1 MTSSHAQESSP
12 ALEGRH
18 LVLYDGVCG
27 LCNRLLQFL
36 FKHDRLAI
44 FSFAPLQ
51 SSTGRTTV
59 ARWGGNPDELSSFY
73 VVADF
78 RTPRARV
85 FTRSD
90 AALFVAGKLPW
101 PWKAVRIGVLVP
113 KRIRDLAYDAIARS
127 RYRIFGRYDQCLIP
141 GPDVRRRFVD
151 QEEP

>member
-1 MTSSHAQESSP
+1 MTSAPAQESSP
-12 ALEGRH
+12 ASAGRH

-36 FKHDRLAI
+36 FTHDRQAI
-44 FSFAPLQ
+44 FSFASLQ
-51 SSTGRTTV
+51 SATGRATV

-78 RTPRARV
+78 RTSHARV

-90 AALFVAGKLPW
+90 AALFVAGRLPW
-101 PWKAVRIGVLVP
+101 PWKAMRAGAIVP
-113 KRIRDLAYDAIARS
+113 KLVRDLAYNAIARS
-127 RYRIFGRYDQCLIP
+127 RYRIFGRYEQCMIP
-141 GPDVRRRFVD
+141 APEMRRRFVD